1 MLVPKIKEL
10 DTIVPIDVTWI
21 LECLDEKFDDAIS
34 LLPNSCL
41 IYGGAIRDLLAG
53 LPIGGDLDIA
63 VPHME
68 YNALRQVFDDSVR
81 WVAKPGNILLPKD
94 YNRPSA
100 KIISGITTYTNTT
113 GDEIQLIQ
121 ACPNE
126 KSMAVSNQ
134 LIYNLGVVEIV
145 TNVDL
150 VCSAVMMD
158 MQGNVFEVLPNA
170 LKDCKNRILTFNE
183 ELKSKEVYKETVI
196 KRIQK
201 LEKRGWVSH
210 VDTTKF
216 KNNSKLVRNKKG
228 DVTTERIFF
237 KTKPNF

>member
-1 MLVPKIKEL
+1 MLVPEIKEL
-10 DTIVPIDVTWI
+10 NTIVSIDAPWI

-34 LLPNSCL
+34 LLSNSCL
-41 IYGGAIRDLLAG
+41 IYGGAIRDLLSG

-63 VPHME
+63 VPHKE
-68 YNALRQVFDDSVR
+68 YNNLRKIFSDSVR
-81 WVAKPGNILLPKD
+81 WVAKPGNGLLPKG
-94 YNRPSA
+94 YNHPST
-100 KIISGITTYTNTT
+100 KIISGITTYTNIT

-126 KSMAVSNQ
+126 KLIVVANQ
-134 LIYNLGVVEIV
+134 LIYNFEVIKIV
-145 TNVDL
+145 TKVDL
-150 VCSAVMMD
+150 VCSAVIMD
-158 MQGNVFEVLPNA
+158 VQGNVFEVLPNA

-216 KNNSKLVRNKKG
+216 KDNLNLGRNEKKM
-228 DVTTERIFF
+228 TLI
-237 KTKPNF
+237 